1 MENISV
7 GRLDHLE
14 VISGIMK
21 ELGISTL
28 IDSRIFP
35 DDQEEIT
42 TGEAIEGMILN
53 GLGFSDRPISLTSQ
67 FFENKPLDVLFRE
80 GVRPEYFN
88 RFKLGRSLD
97 KVCAY
102 GCDLLFGELALCV
115 CQQEGVDPQFN
126 SLDTTTFSLS
136 GEYVPDTDE
145 QAIWITRGYSKDHRP
160 DLRSVLKTPS
170 RGESPEQEM
179 NHRNLNKGFTVACE
193 DFIVPGMATVIEH
206 PGKGA
211 FHHPAS
217 REHGESGLCSLDHFQ
232 VDLMGRLQAGH
243 PGFQFFSRIPAIDPQ
258 LLEPFD
264 ACGEIGAQQGHQA
277 LSVAGICIGNPD
289 ADNQSQRIHQHMSL
303 ASVDVLATIISFC
316 FTVC

>member
-1 MENISV
+1 
-7 GRLDHLE
+7 
-14 VISGIMK
+14 MK

-53 GLGFSDRPISLTSQ
+53 GLGFSDRTISLTSQ

-136 GEYVPDTDE
+136 GEYVPDKDE

-160 DLRSVLKTPS
+160 DLKQAVLEIMVS
-170 RGESPEQEM
+170 QDG
-179 NHRNLNKGFTVACE
+179 G
-193 DFIVPGMATVIEH
+193 
-206 PGKGA
+206 
-211 FHHPAS
+211 
-217 REHGESGLCSLDHFQ
+217 GLWR
-232 VDLMGRLQAGH
+232 VRALMGTVQIMRY
-243 PGFQFFSRIPAIDPQ
+243 SRH
-258 LLEPFD
+258 EP
-264 ACGEIGAQQGHQA
+264 
-277 LSVAGICIGNPD
+277 
-289 ADNQSQRIHQHMSL
+289 RR
-303 ASVDVLATIISFC
+303 
-316 FTVC
+316 